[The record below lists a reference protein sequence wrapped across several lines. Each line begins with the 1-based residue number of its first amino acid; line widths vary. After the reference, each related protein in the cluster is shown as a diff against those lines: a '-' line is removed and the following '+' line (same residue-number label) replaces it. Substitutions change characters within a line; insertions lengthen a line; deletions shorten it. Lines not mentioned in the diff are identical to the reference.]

1 MQSSIFRRRNA
12 VEYLILSL
20 SLCLGVMS
28 TALASPLYAI
38 YVTQWH
44 LSTTEVGYAFITY
57 MIGVVFSLLFLN
69 GLAAK
74 YGYKKVV
81 MLGLWINIMA
91 LAYSAVANNIWHL
104 CTSRFLIGIT
114 SGLLTTTA
122 MNGLNDKYPFPNK
135 AKAGKLSSVVT
146 VIGFSLGPIF
156 GGLVADNSQT
166 PLSTPYWI
174 VCAGSVVVFL
184 ACFFVR
190 YQHQASY
197 KHMKSSI
204 WNTPKIPDNQ
214 RIFWPYALAAS
225 ACFGVFS
232 LYAALAG
239 SMLAQL
245 PLPKSATLTGL
256 SISIILFISTIV
268 QMTCKGMKEA
278 TSLTMGMLL
287 LTFGCISL
295 ILLQI
300 THANIWLAISIISIG
315 IGHGLS
321 LNPAYYLIDKIAQ
334 AENPAIFSTFL
345 LVGYQGTIWPVLL
358 SSKLIDLYGYLVSL
372 SVFAGLVIA
381 IFAWVTIQI
390 RSH

>member
-1 MQSSIFRRRNA
+1 MQSSIFQQRNA

-69 GLAAK
+69 GLAGK
-74 YGYKKVV
+74 HGYKKEV
-81 MLGLWINIMA
+81 MLGLFINIMA
-91 LAYSAVANNIWHL
+91 LAYSALANNIWHL
-104 CTSRFLIGIT
+104 CTSRFLIGIA
-114 SGLLTTTA
+114 SGLLTTAT
-122 MNGLNDKYPFPNK
+122 MNGLSDKYPFPNK
-135 AKAGKLSSVVT
+135 AKAGKLSSIVT

-156 GGLVADNSQT
+156 GGLVADSSQT

-174 VCAGSVVVFL
+174 VCAGSIVVFL
-184 ACFFVR
+184 ACFGIR
-190 YQHQASY
+190 YQHQTSH
-197 KHMKSSI
+197 KLIKPRM
-204 WNTPKIPDNQ
+204 WNTPKTSENK

-268 QMTCKGMKEA
+268 QMTCKGMKE
-278 TSLTMGMLL
+278 SLSLSFGMIL
-287 LTFGCISL
+287 LTLGCLGL
-295 ILLQI
+295 ILLQL
-300 THANIWLAISIISIG
+300 THANLWLAISIISIG

-321 LNPAYYLIDKIAQ
+321 LNPAYYLIDKISR

-345 LVGYQGTIWPVLL
+345 LVGYQGTIWPILL

-372 SVFAGLVIA
+372 SVFAGLVTA
-381 IFAWVTIQI
+381 IFAWVAIQI